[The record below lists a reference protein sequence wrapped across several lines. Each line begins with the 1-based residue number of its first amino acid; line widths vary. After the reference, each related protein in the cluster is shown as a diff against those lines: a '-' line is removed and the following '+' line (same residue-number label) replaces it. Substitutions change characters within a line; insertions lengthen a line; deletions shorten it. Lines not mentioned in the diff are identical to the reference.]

1 VKLLVVIA
9 GPIGAGKSTVADL
22 LARQLAKAGMS
33 AAVVDLDEVAFMQRE
48 IDLHRLWRRG
58 AIAARALVQGWFDAE
73 TDAVVAHGPFFE
85 SGGYE
90 VLLAGHHEVTVRQVL
105 LRVSYET
112 ALRRVSG
119 DSGRDLSRDPAF
131 LKATH
136 DRFRELE
143 RTMPEP
149 HFVFDTEARTA
160 AEIATELGSAVV
172 GS

>member
-1 VKLLVVIA
+1 
-9 GPIGAGKSTVADL
+9 
-22 LARQLAKAGMS
+22 MS
-33 AAVVDLDEVAFMQRE
+33 AAVVDLDDVAFMQRE

-58 AIAARALVQGWFDAE
+58 AIAARALAQGWFDAE
-73 TDAVVAHGPFFE
+73 TDTVVAHGPFFE

-90 VLLAGHHEVTVRQVL
+90 VLLDAHREDVTVHHVL
-105 LRVSYET
+105 LRVSYEA

-119 DSGRDLSRDPAF
+119 DPDRELSKDPEF

-149 HFVFDTEARTA
+149 HFVFDSEARTA
-160 AEIATELGSAVV
+160 DEIATELGSAMLA
-172 GS
+172 SWSRDS